1 MAKNKLWAMAAA
13 AAMLISCTACAGG
26 SESSSDGSAVSD
38 TGTSSGTDSG
48 SSSGTGDTS
57 QTVPAP
63 GTSVLTSDTPLDKVI
78 VTVDGHE
85 EMNITFGDFL
95 KEYKYYLAGY
105 QITDDV
111 NSIYASAL
119 TGQREYIA
127 NYLINDKIIEVKFKE
142 LGLVLTDEDNAQI
155 ESDALAGIEDMKDA
169 LKTRVQT
176 SLTEGETLSD
186 AELAARVD
194 EEYNKLMADCGL
206 SEEDI
211 KSWQKSL
218 VMQNKITEHLNQ
230 NFTYEYSETEKQVEK
245 IIEEAKKA
253 YEADNADYDP
263 DSLRSL
269 WIPDGSREVKHIL
282 IGFDSD
288 TAAEIS
294 SLRNDGDDA
303 GADQK
308 REAAV
313 EALSDKISEVE
324 GKIDSGEA
332 FDALMKE
339 YSDDTDPAASYI
351 IAPGTKMYADGFAE
365 TSLAIAEIGGIDV
378 CVTDYGYHII
388 KYIDDAVVTDED
400 IKAYTDSLHSYLEEA
415 YISQNFGNA
424 MKEWRAE
431 YSFTIDRETLMLAEE
446 ESSEA

>member
-1 MAKNKLWAMAAA
+1 MAKNKFWAIAAA

-26 SESSSDGSAVSD
+26 TENSSDGSSVSD
-38 TGTSSGTDSG
+38 TGTSAGADQG
-48 SSSGTGDTS
+48 NSSDTGNVS
-57 QTVPAP
+57 QTAPAP
-63 GTSVLTSDTPLDKVI
+63 GTSVLTSDIPLDKVI
-78 VTVDGHE
+78 VTVEGHE

-111 NSIYASAL
+111 NSIYASTL

-127 NYLINDKIIEVKFKE
+127 NYLINDKIIEIKFAE

-169 LKTRVQT
+169 LKTRVQS
-176 SLTEGETLSD
+176 SLAEDETLSD
-186 AELAARVD
+186 AELSARVD

-218 VMQNKITEHLNQ
+218 VMQNKITEYLNK
-230 NFTYEYSETEKQVEK
+230 NFTYEYSETEKQVET

-269 WIPDGSREVKHIL
+269 WIPDGSREIKHIL
-282 IGFDSD
+282 IGFDAD
-288 TAAEIS
+288 TANEIS
-294 SLRNDGDDA
+294 TLRQNGDDT
-303 GADQK
+303 GADK
-308 REAAV
+308 LREEAI

-324 GKIDSGEA
+324 AKIASGED
-332 FDALMKE
+332 FGSLMKE
-339 YSDDTDPAASYI
+339 YSDDTDPTASYI
-351 IAPGTKMYADGFAE
+351 VAPGTKMYADGFAE
-365 TSLAIAEIGGIDV
+365 TSLAIAEIGATEV

-400 IKAYTDSLHSYLEEA
+400 IKEYTDSLHSYIKEA
-415 YISQNFGNA
+415 YISQNFGNS

-431 YSFTIDRETLMLAEE
+431 YNIAIDRETLMLAEE
-446 ESSEA
+446 DSSEA